1 MVVGLLFEQF
11 PGVII
16 TITDQ
21 SGDFVVATNVIV
33 TVITIVIIAT
43 VKITAAVCDDIL
55 CFNQQYCICWIVLRI
70 AANIIASCGLLL
82 FAQWAFSRH

>member
-1 MVVGLLFEQF
+1 MVIGLLFEQF
-11 PGVII
+11 PRVII

-21 SGDFVVATNVIV
+21 SGYFVVATNVIV

-55 CFNQQYCICWIVLRI
+55 
-70 AANIIASCGLLL
+70 
-82 FAQWAFSRH
+82 